1 MKMRVFAAGICGLA
15 LMLMGGCAA
24 SGEPVMTVEQAAR
37 ADCERRDPP
46 PADMD
51 ACIFEA
57 ERTIR
62 DARDLARRQA
72 PREQPRPPG

>member
-1 MKMRVFAAGICGLA
+1 MRGFAAGICGMA
-15 LMLMGGCAA
+15 LMLMAGCAA
-24 SGEPVMTVEQAAR
+24 SGEPVTTVEQAAR
-37 ADCERRDPP
+37 ADCARRDPP

-72 PREQPRPPG
+72 REQPRPPG